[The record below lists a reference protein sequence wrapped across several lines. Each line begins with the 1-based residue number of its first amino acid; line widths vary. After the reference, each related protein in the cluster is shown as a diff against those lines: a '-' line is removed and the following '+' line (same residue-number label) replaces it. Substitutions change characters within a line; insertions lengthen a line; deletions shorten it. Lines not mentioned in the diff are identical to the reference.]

1 MIGRFTAAVAQTPI
15 GSMLAGSTHLTCC
28 GAIGGSRDQRRI
40 AKARAIQSAVV
51 NLPEERRPM
60 VVFGDDINLI
70 ESRDPLDLMAVKLDA
85 DDTDLTPAQAPT
97 LGASAFY
104 TWCWQ
109 ASPFV
114 PGRLDWNLY
123 SDSTLEMVNTF
134 VIDTTRISNHSLDG
148 VRVGE

>member
-1 MIGRFTAAVAQTPI
+1 
-15 GSMLAGSTHLTCC
+15 
-28 GAIGGSRDQRRI
+28 
-40 AKARAIQSAVV
+40 
-51 NLPEERRPM
+51 M

-123 SDSTLEMVNTF
+123 SDSTLKVVNAF
-134 VIDTTRISNHSLDG
+134 VMDTTRLSNHSLAAYELEREDSRASDHLPLVVD
-148 VRVGE
+148 VRKHGHRQPCDVSDLSVRSRTGSLAVR